1 MSAVEIPWRD
11 LSEGALQGVIEE
23 FVTREGTECGEREV
37 PLATKVAQ
45 VRRQL
50 ERGELRLFFDQES
63 ASCQILRREDVV
75 QDP

>member
-1 MSAVEIPWRD
+1 
-11 LSEGALQGVIEE
+11 
-23 FVTREGTECGEREV
+23 V

-63 ASCQILRREDVV
+63 GSCQILRREDVV
-75 QDP
+75 QGL